1 MSVINPVTTLEKDG
15 DIAVIILNS
24 PPVNALSEIM
34 REGLIAALRQADAD
48 AATRAILVI
57 CAGRTFIAG
66 ADISEFDKVQ
76 TGASLRDVQD
86 AFDAMTKPV
95 VMGLHGNILGGGLET
110 AMCGHYRVAV
120 PSAKMGQP
128 EVALGLVPGAGG
140 TQRLPRLVGVD
151 AALKMVTDGKSI
163 SAAEALKLGLI
174 DALLPEGDV
183 RTDDL
188 KIAAL
193 DYARVERPVRR
204 TRDMNDKVIGIAPG
218 VFDDF
223 RKSHDFGGFEA
234 PGDAISCVEA
244 ATRLPFDEGLE
255 FERVIFEARKA
266 SAQSLAMR
274 YAFFAERKAGKVPD
288 LQKSGLSDD
297 TPVLPIKNVGVV
309 GAGFMGSGIAQ
320 VFANAGLNVI
330 LVEADDAALARGL
343 DGITKAYETAVARGR
358 MKQDEADARR
368 GRIKPSTKLDDMAAC
383 DLVVEAVFERMD
395 VKKQVMAKLDAVLRP
410 DTIIASNT
418 SFLDLN
424 EIAAATTRPERVLGL
439 HFFSPAAIMRLVE
452 VVRGDA
458 TSAATLATA
467 LKLTKTIGKLG
478 VVVGAG
484 PGFVGNRMLLARQ
497 RQADWLV
504 LEGASPFA
512 VDKVMTDFGFPMGP
526 FALADL
532 AGLDLFWNAAT
543 SRGESLRDLLCEAGR
558 KGQKTGAGYYDYD
571 EKRKATPSPVTEKL
585 LADLRT
591 QKGIT
596 PRVLSDSEILERCL
610 YPLINEGA
618 KILEEGKAARAS
630 DMDVIWLTGFG
641 WPLYRGGPMYHAG
654 VIGLSTVVA
663 GLRKYGV
670 RPSPLLE
677 QLAAEN
683 KVFPG

>member
-1 MSVINPVTTLEKDG
+1 MTQINPVTTLEKDG
-15 DIAVIILNS
+15 DIAVITLNS

-34 REGLIAALRQADAD
+34 REGLIAALKVADAD
-48 AATRAILVI
+48 ASIHAILVI

-86 AFDAMTKPV
+86 AFDAVSKPV
-95 VMGLHGNILGGGLET
+95 VMGLHGTILGGGLET
-110 AMCGHYRVAV
+110 AMCGHYRVAL

-140 TQRLPRLVGVD
+140 TQRLPRLVGVES
-151 AALKMVTDGKSI
+151 ALAMVTDGKPI
-163 SAAEALKLGLI
+163 SAAEALRLGLI

-183 RTDDL
+183 RTG
-188 KIAAL
+188 AL

-204 TRDMNDKVIGIAPG
+204 TRDMNDKVTGVAPQ
-218 VFDDF
+218 VFDAF
-223 RKSHDFGGFEA
+223 RKAHDFGGFEA
-234 PGDAISCVEA
+234 PGDAVSCVEA
-244 ATRLPFDEGLE
+244 ATRMPFDEGLE

-274 YAFFAERKAGKVPD
+274 YAFFGERRAGKVP
-288 LQKSGLSDD
+288 GLADD
-297 TPVLPIKNVGVV
+297 TPILPIKNVGVV

-320 VFANAGLNVI
+320 VFANAGLTVI

-343 DGITKAYETAVARGR
+343 DGIAKAYETAVARGR
-358 MKQDEADARR
+358 LKQDEADTRR
-368 GRIKPSTKLDDMAAC
+368 GRIMPSAKLEDMAAC

-395 VKKQVMAKLDAVLRP
+395 LKKQVMAKLDAILRP
-410 DTIIASNT
+410 DAIIASNT

-424 EIAAATTRPERVLGL
+424 EIAATTARPERVLGL
-439 HFFSPAAIMRLVE
+439 HFFSPAAVIRLVE
-452 VVRGDA
+452 VVKADA
-458 TSAATLATA
+458 TSASVLATA

-526 FALADL
+526 FALVDL
-532 AGLDLFWNAAT
+532 AGLDLFWDAAH
-543 SRGESLRDLLCEAGR
+543 SKGESLRDLLCEAGR
-558 KGQKTGAGYYDYD
+558 KGQKSGAGYYDYD
-571 EKRKATPSPVTEKL
+571 DKRKGAPSPVTVKM
-585 LADLRT
+585 LAELRAA
-591 QKGIT
+591 KGIT
-596 PRVLSDSEILERCL
+596 PRAISESEIMERCL
-610 YPLINEGA
+610 YPLINEGV
-618 KILEEGKAARAS
+618 KTLEEGRAARAS
-630 DMDVIWLTGFG
+630 DIDVIWLTGFG

-663 GLRKYGV
+663 GLVKYGIAPAALLDS
-670 RPSPLLE
+670 PSGLRNF
-677 QLAAEN
+677 A
-683 KVFPG
+683 

>member
-1 MSVINPVTTLEKDG
+1 MTQINPVTTLEKDG
-15 DIAVIILNS
+15 DIAVITLNA

-34 REGLIAALRQADAD
+34 REGLIAALKLADTD
-48 AATRAILVI
+48 ASARAILVI

-86 AFDAMTKPV
+86 AFDAVSKPV
-95 VMGLHGNILGGGLET
+95 VMGLHGTILGGGLET

-140 TQRLPRLVGVD
+140 TQRLPRLVGVES
-151 AALKMVTDGKSI
+151 ALAMVTDGKPI
-163 SAAEALKLGLI
+163 SAAEALRLGLI

-183 RTDDL
+183 RT
-188 KIAAL
+188 AAL
-193 DYARVERPVRR
+193 DYARTVKDVRR
-204 TRDMNDKVIGIAPG
+204 TRDMNDKVTGVAPQ
-218 VFDDF
+218 VFNDF
-223 RKSHDFGGFEA
+223 RESHDFGGFEA
-234 PGDAISCVEA
+234 PGDAVACVEA
-244 ATRLPFDEGLE
+244 ATRLNFDEGLE

-274 YAFFAERKAGKVPD
+274 YAFFAERKAGKVP
-288 LQKSGLSDD
+288 GLADD
-297 TPVLPIKNVGVV
+297 VPILAIKNVGVV

-320 VFANAGLNVI
+320 VFANAGLTVI
-330 LVEADDAALARGL
+330 LVEADDAALARGM
-343 DGITKAYETAVARGR
+343 DGIAKAYETAVARGR
-358 MKQDEADARR
+358 LKQDEADARR

-410 DTIIASNT
+410 DAIIASNT

-424 EIAAATTRPERVLGL
+424 EIAAATSRPERVLGL
-439 HFFSPAAIMRLVE
+439 HFFSPAAVMRLVE
-452 VVRGDA
+452 VVKADT
-458 TSAATLATA
+458 TSASVLATA

-532 AGLDLFWNAAT
+532 AGLDLFWDAAT
-543 SRGESLRDLLCEAGR
+543 SKGETLRDLLCEAGR
-558 KGQKTGAGYYDYD
+558 KGQKSGAGYYDYD
-571 EKRKATPSPVTEKL
+571 EKRKGSPSPVTEKM

-596 PRVLSDSEILERCL
+596 PRAISDSEILERCL

-630 DMDVIWLTGFG
+630 DIDVIWLTGFG
-641 WPLYRGGPMYHAG
+641 WPLYWGGPMYHAG
-654 VIGLSTVVA
+654 VIGLSTVAA

-670 RPSPLLE
+670 PPSPLLE
-677 QLAAEN
+677 KLAAEN
-683 KVFPG
+683 KAFPG

>member
-1 MSVINPVTTLEKDG
+1 
-15 DIAVIILNS
+15 
-24 PPVNALSEIM
+24 
-34 REGLIAALRQADAD
+34 
-48 AATRAILVI
+48 
-57 CAGRTFIAG
+57 
-66 ADISEFDKVQ
+66 
-76 TGASLRDVQD
+76 
-86 AFDAMTKPV
+86 
-95 VMGLHGNILGGGLET
+95 
-110 AMCGHYRVAV
+110 
-120 PSAKMGQP
+120 
-128 EVALGLVPGAGG
+128 
-140 TQRLPRLVGVD
+140 
-151 AALKMVTDGKSI
+151 
-163 SAAEALKLGLI
+163 
-174 DALLPEGDV
+174 
-183 RTDDL
+183 
-188 KIAAL
+188 
-193 DYARVERPVRR
+193 
-204 TRDMNDKVIGIAPG
+204 
-218 VFDDF
+218 
-223 RKSHDFGGFEA
+223 
-234 PGDAISCVEA
+234 
-244 ATRLPFDEGLE
+244 
-255 FERVIFEARKA
+255 
-266 SAQSLAMR
+266 
-274 YAFFAERKAGKVPD
+274 
-288 LQKSGLSDD
+288 
-297 TPVLPIKNVGVV
+297 
-309 GAGFMGSGIAQ
+309 MGSGIAQ

-343 DGITKAYETAVARGR
+343 DGIAKAYETAVARGR
-358 MKQDEADARR
+358 LKQEDADARR
-368 GRIKPSTKLDDMAAC
+368 GRIRPSTKLDDMAAC

-410 DTIIASNT
+410 DAIIASNT

-512 VDKVMTDFGFPMGP
+512 VDRVMTDFGFPMGP

-543 SRGESLRDLLCEAGR
+543 SKGESLRDLLCEAGR

-571 EKRKATPSPVTEKL
+571 DKRKPTPSPVTEKL
-585 LADLRT
+585 LTDLRT

-596 PRVLSDSEILERCL
+596 PRVLSDSEILEHCL

-654 VIGLSTVVA
+654 VIGLSTVAA

-670 RPSPLLE
+670 QLSPLLE

>member
-1 MSVINPVTTLEKDG
+1 MTVINPVTTLEKDG
-15 DIAVIILNS
+15 DVAVIILNS

-34 REGLIAALRQADAD
+34 REGLVAALKQADAD
-48 AATRAILVI
+48 ATVRAILVM

-86 AFDAMTKPV
+86 AFDAVSKPV
-95 VMGLHGNILGGGLET
+95 VVAMHGTILGGGLET
-110 AMCGHYRVAV
+110 AMCAHYRVAV

-151 AALKMVTDGKSI
+151 AALTMVTDGKPI
-163 SAAEALKLGLI
+163 SASEALKLGLI

-183 RTDDL
+183 
-188 KIAAL
+188 KAGGL
-193 DYARVERPVRR
+193 DYARNVGPVRR
-204 TRDMNDKVIGIAPG
+204 TRDMNRKVTGIARG

-223 RKSHDFGGFEA
+223 RKAHDFGGFEA
-234 PGDAISCVEA
+234 PGDAVDCVEA
-244 ATRLPFDEGLE
+244 ATRLGFDDGLE

-274 YAFFAERKAGKVPD
+274 YAFFAERKAGKVP
-288 LQKSGLSDD
+288 GLADD
-297 TPVLPIKNVGVV
+297 TPLLPIKTVGVV
-309 GAGFMGSGIAQ
+309 GAGFMGSSIAQ

-330 LVEADDAALARGL
+330 LVEADDAALARGMG
-343 DGITKAYETAVARGR
+343 GIAKAYETAVARGR
-358 MKQDEADARR
+358 LKADEAEARR
-368 GRIKPSTKLDDMAAC
+368 ARIKPSTRLDDMAVC

-395 VKKQVMAKLDAVLRP
+395 VKKQVMAKLDAVMRP
-410 DTIIASNT
+410 DAIIASNT

-424 EIAAATTRPERVLGL
+424 DIAAATTRPQRVLGL
-439 HFFSPAAIMRLVE
+439 HFFSPATIMRLVE

-458 TSAATLATA
+458 TSASVLATA

-532 AGLDLFWNAAT
+532 AGLDLFWDAAH
-543 SRGESLRDLLCEAGR
+543 SKGESLRDLLCEAGR
-558 KGQKTGAGYYDYD
+558 KGQKSGAGYYDYD
-571 EKRKATPSPVTEKL
+571 DKRKPSPSPVTQKM
-585 LADLRT
+585 LADLRAA
-591 QKGIT
+591 KGIT
-596 PRVLSDSEILERCL
+596 PRAIPDSEILERCL

-630 DMDVIWLTGFG
+630 DIDVIWLTGFG

-654 VIGLSTVVA
+654 VIGLSTIA
-663 GLRKYGV
+663 QGLRKYGV
-670 RPSPLLE
+670 QPTPLLE
-677 QLAAEN
+677 TLASEN
-683 KVFPG
+683 KPFPA

>member
-1 MSVINPVTTLEKDG
+1 MSVINPVTTLEMDG

-34 REGLIAALRQADAD
+34 REGLISALARADAD
-48 AATRAILVI
+48 AGVRAILVI

-66 ADISEFDKVQ
+66 ADIAEFDKVQ

-86 AFDAMTKPV
+86 AFDAVRKPV
-95 VMGLHGNILGGGLET
+95 VMGLHGTILGGGLET

-140 TQRLPRLVGVD
+140 TQRLPRLVGVP
-151 AALKMVTDGKSI
+151 AALKMVTDGKPV

-183 RTDDL
+183 RPDDL

-193 DYARVERPVRR
+193 EYARVERPVRR
-204 TRDMNDKVIGIAPG
+204 TRDMNDKVTGIAPAI
-218 VFDDF
+218 FEDF
-223 RKSHDFGGFEA
+223 RKAHDFGGFEA
-234 PGDAISCVEA
+234 PGDAVACVEA
-244 ATRLPFDEGLE
+244 ATRMPFDEGLE

-274 YAFFAERKAGKVPD
+274 YAFFAERKAGKGVGDDVPI
-288 LQKSGLSDD
+288 
-297 TPVLPIKNVGVV
+297 LPIKNVGVV
-309 GAGFMGSGIAQ
+309 GAGFMGSNIAQ

-343 DGITKAYETAVARGR
+343 DSIAKAYATAVARGR
-358 MKQDEADARR
+358 MKQDDADTRR

-410 DTIIASNT
+410 DAIIASNT

-424 EIAAATTRPERVLGL
+424 EIAAATTRPERVVGL

-458 TSAATLATA
+458 TSASVLATA

-512 VDKVMTDFGFPMGP
+512 VDRVMTDFGFPMGP

-532 AGLDLFWNAAT
+532 AGLDLFWDAAH
-543 SRGESLRDLLCEAGR
+543 SKGESLRDLLCEAGR

-571 EKRKATPSPVTEKL
+571 DKRKATPSPLTEKM
-585 LADLRT
+585 LADLRSA
-591 QKGIT
+591 KDIK
-596 PRVLSDSEILERCL
+596 PRVISDSEILERCL

-630 DMDVIWLTGFG
+630 DIDVIWLTGFG

-654 VIGLSTVVA
+654 VIGLDKVGET
-663 GLRKYGV
+663 LRKYGIEPAALLDS
-670 RPSPLLE
+670 PSGLRNF
-677 QLAAEN
+677 A
-683 KVFPG
+683 